1 MISDTD
7 TTRIISDKGDGTVA
21 GLSSGGLSIICHI
34 ISILMQSF
42 GFRKR
47 WKWTRKLFCMASYS
61 VLQICVRNLR
71 GECLLSAFLFKFS
84 KSVSLFDCVKN
95 LHFFLPGRDHWVFF
109 FLFTYFNL
117 HLFAQ
122 PYPETNS
129 HLHLYRKMHCMERI
143 FYFLQIFSNII
154 LVGPPKTGLI
164 IHYSDCC
171 FVFLFVIGMGRDSG
185 WRMWEAQLGGTDT
198 IIYS

>member
-1 MISDTD
+1 M
-7 TTRIISDKGDGTVA
+7 
-21 GLSSGGLSIICHI
+21 GLWQASPREDCPSFV
-34 ISILMQSF
+34 IL
-42 GFRKR
+42 
-47 WKWTRKLFCMASYS
+47 
-61 VLQICVRNLR
+61 
-71 GECLLSAFLFKFS
+71 FLFWCNLSGFGKDGSEQESFSVWHHILCCKFVSGISEESAYFQPFSSNSPKVFPSLTVS
-84 KSVSLFDCVKN
+84 KIYI
-95 LHFFLPGRDHWVFF
+95 FFLPGRDHWVFF